1 MTAGVRTRAARRRAQ
16 RPPACLSSPEID
28 LYFSDYFRAP
38 ERALARHG
46 AFNVSL
52 VADLPLFIDPF
63 LLFNSRKRAYRKLHD
78 EIIKYLKFL
87 RDKASGSSVPAALL
101 RRWYAF
107 PEIKQNW
114 MGFAREGNRGSGL
127 GKGFAGAL
135 HTNLTK
141 LFGDFGA
148 EKVTRGSHLEKLC
161 LISDRVG
168 RDKISDFTTNLIHGY
183 LLEYTQTLTRRCVP
197 IRQRRRFA
205 VDRVRFNYRTESWE
219 RRVFTLP
226 NYRGDYVL
234 LTPVDLLTK
243 DDTWINRT
251 DLVEE
256 FEKIPDAIPND
267 VLRQQVSNYFLK
279 RLPKEPI
286 HKDRQRAAIETIRQ
300 FPQII
305 DYYIRYKEDR
315 GEQARRLSQ
324 QKVDFS
330 RQLYVEQFG
339 QLARQLAS
347 ETAFYRLSGDT
358 YAETLQRAHFL
369 KDVIE
374 NKGGHRLFYVRG
386 RPIERE
392 EDIQILYRLTWFASP
407 SDVSREVNDGRG
419 PADFKVSRGGADK
432 TLVEFKLAS
441 NTHLRRNLQ
450 NQLPIYQRASDA
462 KKAVKVIIYFSEGQ
476 LRQVTRVLRDLRLD
490 GERSIVLI
498 DARADNKPSGSRA

>member
-1 MTAGVRTRAARRRAQ
+1 MTAPARTGSGPRKRKHLATRAA
-16 RPPACLSSPEID
+16 PGGLD
-28 LYFSDYFRAP
+28 LYFSDHFGVP
-38 ERALARHG
+38 EKALARHG

-63 LLFNSRKRAYRKLHD
+63 LLFNSRKRPYTKLHD
-78 EIIKYLKFL
+78 EIIRYLRFL
-87 RDKASGSSVPAALL
+87 RDKATDSSVPSALL

-107 PEIKQNW
+107 PEIRQNW
-114 MGFAREGNRGSGL
+114 LGFSRAGNRGSGL
-127 GKGFAGAL
+127 GKDFAGAL
-135 HTNLTK
+135 HANLNK

-148 EKVTRGSHLEKLC
+148 ERVTRGSHLEKLC

-183 LLEYTQTLTRRCVP
+183 LLEYTQALTRRYVP

-219 RRVFTLP
+219 RRVLTLP

-234 LTPVDLLTK
+234 LTPADILTK

-251 DLVEE
+251 DLVGE
-256 FEKIPDAIPND
+256 FDRIPRAIPND

-279 RLPKEPI
+279 LLPRKPVQ
-286 HKDRQRAAIETIRQ
+286 KDRQRAAIETIRQ
-300 FPQII
+300 FPQLI
-305 DYYIRYKEDR
+305 DYYIRDKENR
-315 GEQARRLSQ
+315 GAEARSASQ
-324 QKVDFS
+324 RKVDFS
-330 RQLYVEQFG
+330 RRLYVEQFG
-339 QLARQLAS
+339 QLARRLAA
-347 ETAFYRLSGDT
+347 ETAFYSLSGHT
-358 YAETLQRAHFL
+358 YAESLERVHFL

-386 RPIERE
+386 VPLERE
-392 EDIQILYRLTWFASP
+392 EDIQILYRLTWFAAP
-407 SDVSREVNDGRG
+407 FDVSREVNDGRG
-419 PADFKVSRGGADK
+419 PADFKVSRGAADK

-441 NTHLRRNLQ
+441 NSHLKKNLQ

-462 KKAVKVIIYFSEGQ
+462 KKAVKAIIYFSADQ
-476 LRQVTRVLRDLRLD
+476 LRRVTRVLRDLRLE

-498 DARADNKPSGSRA
+498 DARANNKPSGSKA